1 MIINKLNK
9 ERVDKYWLQA
19 AALIQNNI
27 PDELCQ
33 LLLPQDIILDIPES
47 LFTLDKKNNDLFL
60 AVIRMYLGHPQPLW
74 YLGTH
79 HRGKKYWKP
88 VIEQIIKDSAHPL
101 FNKAWEEIYSSQN
114 DHYVASF
121 VKQLSPADVEK
132 VFEILLTIKINTTDS
147 YMPETWNL
155 IFSKVEDPLVKSHW
169 LKKISSYA
177 NEIFDNLPQINKW
190 LIDSEIQKDFWKY
203 FGNDVELLNISYMLY
218 EHIKP
223 NINSTSK
230 NDLENKKNIIELL
243 INMFRKSP
251 PIHYS
256 SCQIL
261 IDTISDI
268 CADNIIIEEI
278 TSYKYSL
285 IQKRKNKIIKEE
297 DIEAIQNWVY

>member
-1 MIINKLNK
+1 MVS
-9 ERVDKYWLQA
+9 RYT
-19 AALIQNNI
+19 
-27 PDELCQ
+27 
-33 LLLPQDIILDIPES
+33 S
-47 LFTLDKKNNDLFL
+47 S
-60 AVIRMYLGHPQPLW
+60 R
-74 YLGTH
+74 
-79 HRGKKYWKP
+79 KKYWKP

-230 NDLENKKNIIELL
+230 NDLENKKYN
-243 INMFRKSP
+243 
-251 PIHYS
+251 
-256 SCQIL
+256 
-261 IDTISDI
+261 
-268 CADNIIIEEI
+268 
-278 TSYKYSL
+278 
-285 IQKRKNKIIKEE
+285 
-297 DIEAIQNWVY
+297 